1 MADTVYHRIF
11 DALPEALLLYAL
23 SGESLASNPAAC
35 RLLGYTAEECRHLPL
50 RQLIHPDWLPSFS
63 RLQEAVAA
71 GEEFQAQ
78 GRLVRK
84 DGASFTAEI
93 KAAPFTAAGQ
103 PGVLLVIRDVTFAV
117 ASQRFLEQQAAE
129 QTQELKTLLEI
140 SHNIT
145 LTLDMTSLLGMILE
159 QLARVIAYDGAT
171 VLVLEGEHLIPRAY
185 RGPAPA
191 DVVLRTRYSIHDATS
206 QAVLHSQESLIVADM
221 QQDALTKSQA
231 APAARELF
239 ETSLSYVRGWMA
251 TAITI
256 KGRAV
261 GILIVHH
268 RQPNAFTEAHAEKI
282 KAFAYQAA
290 VVIENAR
297 LYEAKQR
304 RAEQFRIISEVG
316 QRITSILALDELL
329 SQTVRLIQEA
339 FGYYHIHIGLIDGEY
354 VTFKSS
360 AGVWGSEPACL
371 CCHTRLRVGQEGLSG
386 LVAASGIPILSPD
399 VQQDTRYIPVVP
411 GQSGSNVVLPLKV
424 KGLTIGVLVVESREI
439 NAFDADDLIVLQL
452 LANQIATAIE
462 NTRLYE
468 QAQQLAALQERQ
480 KLARELHDS
489 VSQAL
494 YGIGLGARTARVLLP
509 RDPARA
515 IEPVEYVLSL
525 AEAGLAEMRAL
536 IFELRPESLAKEG
549 LVAAL
554 EKQAA
559 VLRARH
565 QMEVTT
571 FLSAEPPVPLP
582 VKEAFFRIAQE
593 ALHNVVKHAGASRVE
608 LRLQPDK
615 GQLLLEIRDNGQ
627 GFDTSAAFPG
637 HLGLQSMRERI
648 ERLGGEFHL
657 DSAPGEGTVVAAALT
672 LPASPLSEEEF
683 PMRGAHHEE

>member
-1 MADTVYHRIF
+1 MADEVYRQIF
-11 DALPEALLLYAL
+11 DNLPEALLLVDS
-23 SGESLASNPAAC
+23 SGECTAGNPAAC
-35 RLLGYTAEECRHLPL
+35 RLLGYTAAECRHLPL
-50 RQLIHPDWLPSFS
+50 RQLIHPGWLPLFT
-63 RLQEAVAA
+63 RLEQAIAA
-71 GEEFQAQ
+71 AENFQAQ
-78 GRLVRK
+78 GKLARK
-84 DGASFTAEI
+84 DGSSFIAEI
-93 KAAPFTAAGQ
+93 KAAPFVANGRQ
-103 PGVLLVIRDVTFAV
+103 CVLLLIRDVTFEV
-117 ASQRFLEQQAAE
+117 TSQRFLEQQAAE

-145 LTLDMTSLLGMILE
+145 LTLDMASLLGMILD

-171 VLVLEGEHLIPRAY
+171 VLVLEGEYLIPRAY
-185 RGPAPA
+185 RGPAP
-191 DVVLRTRYSIHDATS
+191 DDLVLSTRYSIHDASS
-206 QAVLHSQESLIVADM
+206 QAVLNTPDAMIVADM
-221 QQDALTKSQA
+221 QQDRLTKSQA

-239 ETSLSYVRGWMA
+239 ETILGYVRGWMA

-268 RQPNAFTEAHAEKI
+268 RQPNAFSEAHAEKL

-297 LYEAKQR
+297 LYAAKQR

-316 QRITSILALDELL
+316 QRITSILALDQLL

-339 FGYYHIHIGLIDGEY
+339 FGYYHIHIGLVEGEH
-354 VTFKSS
+354 VTFKTS
-360 AGVWGSEPACL
+360 AGVWGNEPACL
-371 CCHTRLRVGQEGLSG
+371 YCNTRLRVGEEGLSG

-399 VQQDTRYIPVVP
+399 VQHDTRYIPVVP

-424 KGLTIGVLVVESREI
+424 KGQTIGVLVVESREI

-468 QAQQLAALQERQ
+468 QAQQLAAWQERQ

-494 YGIGLGARTARVLLP
+494 YGIGLGARTAQALLQ
-509 RDPARA
+509 RDPAQVV
-515 IEPVEYVLSL
+515 EPLAYVLSL

-559 VLRARH
+559 ALRARH
-565 QMEVTT
+565 QLNVATM
-571 FLSAEPPVPLP
+571 LMAEPAVSLP

-593 ALHNVVKHAGASRVE
+593 ALHNVVKHSGASQVA
-608 LRLQPDK
+608 LRLQQDRD
-615 GQLLLEIRDNGQ
+615 QLILEIQDNGC
-627 GFDTSAAFPG
+627 GFDAMASFPG

-648 ERLGGEFHL
+648 ERLGGQFYLASE
-657 DSAPGEGTVVAAALT
+657 AEKGTTVTAIMGGL
-672 LPASPLSEEEF
+672 
-683 PMRGAHHEE
+683 

>member
-1 MADTVYHRIF
+1 MPDEVYRRIF
-11 DALPEALLLYAL
+11 DALPEALLLYTL
-23 SGESLASNPAAC
+23 RGECLACNPAAC
-35 RLLGYTAEECRHLPL
+35 QLLGYTAEECRHLPL
-50 RQLIHPDWLPSFS
+50 PQLIHPDWLPQWS
-63 RLQEAVAA
+63 RWQQTLAA
-71 GEEFQAQ
+71 GEAFQTQ
-78 GRLVRK
+78 GRLLRQG
-84 DGASFTAEI
+84 GANFTAEI
-93 KAAPFTAAGQ
+93 KGAPFAADGQ
-103 PGVLLVIRDVTFAV
+103 QGMLLVIRDVSFDV
-117 ASQRFLEQQAAE
+117 ASQRFLEQQAAA

-145 LTLDMTSLLGMILE
+145 LTLDMASLLGLILD
-159 QLARVIAYDGAT
+159 QLARVVAYDGAT
-171 VLVLEGEHLIPRAY
+171 VLVLEGEYLIPRAY

-191 DVVLRTRYSIHDATS
+191 DLILSTRYSIHDASS
-206 QAVLHSQESLIVADM
+206 QAVLHSQEALIVADM

-256 KGRAV
+256 KERPV

-268 RQPNAFTEAHAEKI
+268 RQPNAFTAAHAEKV

-339 FGYYHIHIGLIDGEY
+339 FGYYHIHIGLIEGEY
-354 VTFKSS
+354 VTFKAS
-360 AGVWGSEPACL
+360 AGIWGNEPTCL
-371 CCHTRLRVGQEGLSG
+371 CCQTRLRVGQEGLSG
-386 LVAASGIPILSPD
+386 LVAASGSPILSPD
-399 VQQDTRYIPVVP
+399 IQQDTRYIPVVP
-411 GQSGSNVVLPLKV
+411 GQSGSNLVLPLKV
-424 KGLTIGVLVVESREI
+424 KGHMIGVLVVESKQI

-494 YGIGLGARTARVLLP
+494 YGIALGARTARVLLE
-509 RDPARA
+509 RDPPRA
-515 IEPVEYVLSL
+515 VEPVEYVLSL

-536 IFELRPESLAKEG
+536 IFELRPESLEKEG
-549 LVAAL
+549 LAAAL
-554 EKQAA
+554 AKQAA
-559 VLRARH
+559 VLRTRH
-565 QMEVTT
+565 QLHVTT
-571 FLSAEPPVPLP
+571 ALMVEPDVSLP
-582 VKEAFFRIAQE
+582 AKEAFFRIAQE
-593 ALHNVVKHAGASRVE
+593 ALHNVVKHAHASQVE
-608 LRLQPDK
+608 LRLQQTND
-615 GQLLLEIRDNGQ
+615 QLVLEIRDNGR
-627 GFDTSAAFPG
+627 GFDPTAPFPG

-648 ERLGGEFHL
+648 ERLGGQFYLE
-657 DSAPGEGTVVAAALT
+657 SKPEQGTTVMAALR
-672 LPASPLSEEEF
+672 LPA
-683 PMRGAHHEE
+683 G